1 MDMCVIRCESG
12 RVCVL
17 VCMCVCDVLA
27 CMCVCVCVCLCVR
40 NMSYLAV
47 FTQDVGRS
55 TFPIISFKALSHT
68 IIQFS
73 LVDNDHV
80 ILIWQVDY
88 AASHTGLLMQEGEGS
103 AYCVLLQAWLGGWR
117 LLFWRIALPLA
128 FPTSNSSA
136 LILEAF
142 HQRSPLR
149 TLPPAQICATT
160 RLGFPRR
167 SPVDLHAYIPALSGS
182 ASLFGG

>member
-1 MDMCVIRCESG
+1 MCV
-12 RVCVL
+12 RVCVP
-17 VCMCVCDVLA
+17 VCA
-27 CMCVCVCVCLCVR
+27 RVCLCVR
-40 NMSYLAV
+40 SMSYLAV

-103 AYCVLLQAWLGGWR
+103 AYCALLQAWLGR
-117 LLFWRIALPLA
+117 LWEIAFLEDCSATRVSHQQFLHFHPGSILGLLCLPDSHTHTHLC
-128 FPTSNSSA
+128 NSA
-136 LILEAF
+136 LRF
-142 HQRSPLR
+142 S
-149 TLPPAQICATT
+149 AQELC
-160 RLGFPRR
+160 
-167 SPVDLHAYIPALSGS
+167 
-182 ASLFGG
+182 